1 MLCNVIVKRIHS
13 TAVRN
18 PIKENS
24 AFVSSLPPI
33 KAIPAQR
40 AKGQTQSES
49 GLHTLHLHCLR
60 RVAHP
65 SRTSKALFAHPSRV
79 QLNCCCAHTG
89 KRVKRLCICLSFI
102 RVAKRL
108 LIPRCGDDFPNKSL
122 PKHMPCSAHPP
133 ALMEKH
139 NGKITQMHNARH
151 RQREPPVCRGRIR
164 Q

>member
-1 MLCNVIVKRIHS
+1 MLCNVIIKRIHL

-49 GLHTLHLHCLR
+49 GGDNAGLHTLHLHCLR

-122 PKHMPCSAHPP
+122 PKHMPARRIPR
-133 ALMEKH
+133 A
-139 NGKITQMHNARH
+139 NGKT
-151 RQREPPVCRGRIR
+151 
-164 Q
+164 